1 MSLHTL
7 IESSPLGA
15 TLLVSNGK
23 PRPPERFNRKLS
35 DWNRENYVGTLVATE
50 MAPGQRPAIM
60 VRKGSLEDNALVIF
74 SARYPLDTSLRFEVK
89 RRPTP
94 GSARVVRANRREL
107 LHLAANHAGAVKW
120 LADNLISDAVIE
132 IVTEAESDIAEDAA

>member
-1 MSLHTL
+1 MSLRTL
-7 IESSPLGA
+7 IESTPLGA

-35 DWNRENYVGTLVATE
+35 DWNRENYVGTLVAIET
-50 MAPGQRPAIM
+50 APGQRPAFM
-60 VRKGSLEDNALVIF
+60 VREGSLEDCAPVVFQI
-74 SARYPLDTSLRFEVK
+74 RYTFDTSSCFEVK

-107 LHLAANHAGAVKW
+107 LHLAANHAEAVKW

-132 IVTEAESDIAEDAA
+132 IVTEAESEIAEDAA